1 LDIPDDV
8 TSDMHRFHGLWVSLD
23 EDDLDFAGLS
33 GARFFTLA
41 ERLVSYDGVV
51 TARVVHYLEEQK
63 KHNPSADA
71 ISKGAKVVEGSAA
84 VLASPDL
91 ADLFEVVKV

>member
-1 LDIPDDV
+1 
-8 TSDMHRFHGLWVSLD
+8 MHRFHGIWVDLD
-23 EDDLDFAGLS
+23 EDEPDFAGLT

-51 TARVVHYLEEQK
+51 TARVVHYLEEEK

-71 ISKGAKVVEGSAA
+71 IAKGAKVIEGSTE

-91 ADLFEVVKV
+91 ADMFEVARV